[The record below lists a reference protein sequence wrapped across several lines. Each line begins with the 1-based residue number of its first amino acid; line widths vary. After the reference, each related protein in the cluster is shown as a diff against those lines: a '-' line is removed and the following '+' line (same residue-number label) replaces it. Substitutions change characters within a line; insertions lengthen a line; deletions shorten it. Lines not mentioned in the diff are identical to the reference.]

1 MVKEFLQFIRRGNV
15 LDLAVAVVVGGAF
28 GAITTSLV
36 NDIITPIAGLFMGG
50 VDFSSLSFGIGEAQV
65 RYGSFIQAIVN
76 FLIIAWVVFLIMKTY
91 SRLSQIR
98 LRPAEAEP
106 TEPTSTSAPAPPSR
120 EQVLLEE
127 IRDLLAKQ
135 SK

>member
-1 MVKEFLQFIRRGNV
+1 MVKEFLQFVRRGNV

-76 FLIIAWVVFLIMKTY
+76 FLIIAWVVFLIMKAY
-91 SRLSQIR
+91 GRLSQIR
-98 LRPAEAEP
+98 LRSGNGEP
-106 TEPTSTSAPAPPSR
+106 PSPAPTPPPPPR